1 VSIVRET
8 CRCGASVEFDD
19 RAFVGASDTE
29 KRLSAFRRDHRCAT
43 ETTGAVQPEAIEDA
57 SGAAPVPDPDP
68 TCACGHPRSA
78 HNTVG
83 CVTRTLDPAQSFF
96 CPCMV
101 SWYEVAP

>member
-1 VSIVRET
+1 MSFVRET

-19 RAFVGASDTE
+19 RTMLASTADE
-29 KRLSAFRRDHRCAT
+29 RLTAFRRDHRCAT
-43 ETTGAVQPEAIEDA
+43 ETTGAVQPEAITSA